1 LLLAL
6 DFSTINQFWSPIES
20 EIEMSLLVNR
30 VALVT
35 GAGRGIGR
43 AIALAYAK
51 EGARVVLTARTAGEL
66 DEVAGQIRKRGGTA
80 LALPADLSDRA
91 VARQI
96 VVDVEAAVGSIEILV
111 NNAGIGSSL
120 KPLPVVDFDDDF
132 WDKTLA
138 VNLTTP
144 YLLCKAVLPGM
155 LSRRWGRIINVASIN
170 GKIGSLHGA
179 AYAAT
184 KHGLL
189 GLTRTLAMEVAA
201 QGITVNAI
209 CPGPVHTVMNDRRIE
224 YDANRQGMAFE
235 ELEADLTPLRRRL
248 EPDEIAPLAVYLAS
262 DGAATMVG
270 QAINIDGGVLMTG

>member
-6 DFSTINQFWSPIES
+6 DFSTINRFWSPIES

-111 NNAGIGSSL
+111 NNAGIGSSS